1 MSRPTALFT
10 RAGQAGRRAGSSLA
24 AVVLLA
30 APAGAEPASLYPP
43 SSTFRSLQL
52 TTLACGRDND
62 AASCDKARA
71 MADPLLDHPRLSAT
85 CKDSLW
91 TIRQKAIA
99 ATTNSPE
106 RRDAIDRAARD
117 VTVFC
122 RQPGKPA
129 SGGDSGAGGPGSGVS
144 SPSFTAPASR

>member
-10 RAGQAGRRAGSSLA
+10 LAGLAGRRAGFSVV

-30 APAGAEPASLYPP
+30 APAGAESNGLYPP
-43 SSTFRSLQL
+43 ASTFRSLQL

-62 AASCDKARA
+62 VASCDKARA
-71 MADPLLDHPRLSAT
+71 MADPLLDHPRLSAS

-91 TIRQKAIA
+91 AIRQKAVA
-99 ATTNSPE
+99 ASGNSRE
-106 RRDAIDRAARD
+106 RRDGIDRAARD

-122 RQPGKPA
+122 RQPDKPA
-129 SGGDSGAGGPGSGVS
+129 SSGAAAGGSGGGGG
-144 SPSFTAPASR
+144 SPSFSAPSPR